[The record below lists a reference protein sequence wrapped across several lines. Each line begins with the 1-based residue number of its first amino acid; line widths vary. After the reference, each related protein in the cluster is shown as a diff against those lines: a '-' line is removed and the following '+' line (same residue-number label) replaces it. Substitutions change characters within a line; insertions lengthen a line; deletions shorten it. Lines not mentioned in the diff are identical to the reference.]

1 MKTSITVAD
10 SLVDQLLYLSK
21 ARSRNEAV
29 HEAIVTYIAHKQRE
43 KAVAALGTFE
53 EFMTQEELA
62 ASRDAS

>member
-1 MKTSITVAD
+1 MKTSITIAD
-10 SLVDQLLYLSK
+10 YLVEQLLYFSK

-53 EFMTQEELA
+53 EFTTQEELA
-62 ASRDAS
+62 VSRDAS